1 MNNVVQQIGIF
12 LFGGMIVIT
21 LGMMIHVLLHLR
33 TLSAS
38 LAKMNALTQQIE
50 KNTALLNIKMEVLE
64 EDRARKAKQN
74 RIAGLIIPG
83 LLAIK
88 AVYDAHDN
96 FHGISGYRKAAND
109 VLFGTKTELFRKKM
123 QG

>member
-21 LGMMIHVLLHLR
+21 LGMMIHILLHLR

-38 LAKMNALTQQIE
+38 LSKMNALTQQIE
-50 KNTALLNIKMEVLE
+50 KNTALLNIKLEVLE

-74 RIAGLIIPG
+74 KIAGLIIPG

-96 FHGISGYRKAAND
+96 YHGISGYRKAAND

>member
-38 LAKMNALTQQIE
+38 LSKMNALTQQIE
-50 KNTALLNIKMEVLE
+50 KNTALLNIKLEVLE

-74 RIAGLIIPG
+74 KIAGLIIPG

-96 FHGISGYRKAAND
+96 YHGISGYRKAAND

>member
-21 LGMMIHVLLHLR
+21 LGMIIYVLLHLR

-50 KNTALLNIKMEVLE
+50 KNTALLNIKLEVLE

-96 FHGISGYRKAAND
+96 YHGISGYRKATND

>member
-50 KNTALLNIKMEVLE
+50 KNTALLNIKLEVLE

-74 RIAGLIIPG
+74 KIAGLIIPG

-96 FHGISGYRKAAND
+96 YHGISGYRKAAND

>member
-12 LFGGMIVIT
+12 LFGGMIVIN

-96 FHGISGYRKAAND
+96 YHGISGYRKAAND

>member
-12 LFGGMIVIT
+12 LFVGMIVIT

-38 LAKMNALTQQIE
+38 LSKMNALTQQIE
-50 KNTALLNIKMEVLE
+50 KNTALLNIKLEVLE

-74 RIAGLIIPG
+74 KIAGLIIPG

-96 FHGISGYRKAAND
+96 YHGISGYRKAAND

>member
-74 RIAGLIIPG
+74 RIAGLIIPL

-88 AVYDAHDN
+88 AV
-96 FHGISGYRKAAND
+96 
-109 VLFGTKTELFRKKM
+109 
-123 QG
+123 

>member
-33 TLSAS
+33 SLSAS
-38 LAKMNALTQQIE
+38 LSKMNALTQQIE
-50 KNTALLNIKMEVLE
+50 KNTALLNIKLEVLE

-74 RIAGLIIPG
+74 KIAGLIIPG

-96 FHGISGYRKAAND
+96 YHGISGYRKAAND

>member
-38 LAKMNALTQQIE
+38 LSKMNALTQQIE
-50 KNTALLNIKMEVLE
+50 KNTALLNIKLEVLE

-74 RIAGLIIPG
+74 KIAGLIIPG
-83 LLAIK
+83 LLAVK

-96 FHGISGYRKAAND
+96 YHGISGYRKAAND

>member
-38 LAKMNALTQQIE
+38 LSKMNALTQQIE
-50 KNTALLNIKMEVLE
+50 KNTALVNIKLEVLE

-74 RIAGLIIPG
+74 KIAGLIIPG

-96 FHGISGYRKAAND
+96 YHGISGYRKAAND

>member
-21 LGMMIHVLLHLR
+21 LGMIIYVLLHLR

-38 LAKMNALTQQIE
+38 LSKMNALTQQIE
-50 KNTALLNIKMEVLE
+50 KNTALLNIKLEVLE

-96 FHGISGYRKAAND
+96 YHGISGYRKAAND

>member
-21 LGMMIHVLLHLR
+21 LGMIIYVLLHLR

-38 LAKMNALTQQIE
+38 LSKMNALTQQIE
-50 KNTALLNIKMEVLE
+50 KNTALLNIKLEVLE

-74 RIAGLIIPG
+74 KIAGLIIPG

-96 FHGISGYRKAAND
+96 YHGISGYRKAAND